1 MSHILQKDGFAVKI
15 YITILSFAT
24 AYYILHYITNFCKSF
39 LKFLAVGSEK
49 MNICGIVC
57 EYNPFHNGH
66 LHQINEAHKAGA
78 DTIICVMSGNF
89 VQRGDFA
96 IMQKHARAKAAAICG
111 ADVVIELP
119 LPYALSS
126 AERFAYGAVS
136 ILENLGVVTHLSFGA
151 ECDELPYLS
160 ELARLLASGALDNE
174 ILEEYS
180 KGVSYA
186 AARESVM
193 SRINPNFAEILRAPN
208 NILAIEYLKALLR
221 LNSEIKPIPI
231 KRFAVQ
237 HDDCTASGSF
247 ASASH
252 IRECMLSGKDI
263 SCFIPADILDIYKDE
278 FACGHA
284 PMSIDSASA
293 AILSALKRLSADDF
307 TKYSDV
313 TEGLHNRLYNAVS
326 TSFTLEDAITSAK
339 TKRYAHSRI
348 RRIFLNAFLDIDSSL
363 ADSPVPYAR
372 VLAFTESGRSI
383 LKTAKKSSRIPIITK
398 PASIKFES
406 KEAIDLLALERRSDD
421 IYSLFMATPTN
432 QGLTLKTSPI
442 FVSGK

>member
-1 MSHILQKDGFAVKI
+1 
-15 YITILSFAT
+15 
-24 AYYILHYITNFCKSF
+24 
-39 LKFLAVGSEK
+39 

-66 LHQINEAHKAGA
+66 LYQINEARRAGA
-78 DTIICVMSGNF
+78 DAIVCVMSGNF

-119 LPYALSS
+119 LPYAISS

-151 ECDELPYLS
+151 ECNEISDLS
-160 ELARLLASGALDNE
+160 ELASLLASGELDNK

-186 AARESVM
+186 TARENVIN
-193 SRINPNFAEILRAPN
+193 RINPTFAKILRTPN

-237 HDDCTASGSF
+237 HDGNTVSGAF
-247 ASASH
+247 ASASY
-252 IRECMLSGKDI
+252 IRECLLSDKDI
-263 SCFIPADILDIYKDE
+263 SGFIPSEVLEIYKE
-278 FACGHA
+278 ERTCGHA
-284 PMSIDSASA
+284 PQSMSSASS

-307 TKYSDV
+307 TKYADV
-313 TEGLHNRLYNAVS
+313 TEGLNNRLYDAVS
-326 TSFTLEDAITSAK
+326 TSSSLEEAITSAK

-348 RRIFLNAFLDIDSSL
+348 RRIFLNAFLDIDSSF

-372 VLAFTESGRSI
+372 VLAFTETGRSI
-383 LKTAKKSSRIPIITK
+383 LKMAKKTSCIPIITK

-421 IYSLFMATPTN
+421 IYSLFMDTPTN
-432 QGLTLKTSPI
+432 QGSTLKASPI